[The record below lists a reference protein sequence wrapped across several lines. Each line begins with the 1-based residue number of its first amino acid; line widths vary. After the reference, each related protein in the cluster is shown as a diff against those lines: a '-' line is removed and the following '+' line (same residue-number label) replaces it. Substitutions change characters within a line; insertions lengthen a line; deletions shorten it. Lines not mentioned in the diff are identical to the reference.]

1 MTEIATT
8 CRQCNESWTPDH
20 QDYVRGQWRTC
31 PDCRDLA
38 ARLEQLRQAPPA
50 PLPRHR
56 DRDGPTKDQ
65 QPIPAPKRGTGAHGN
80 AQSHSWNWRS
90 KGT

>member
-20 QDYVRGQWRTC
+20 DDYVAGTWRTC
-31 PDCRDLA
+31 TRCRDRTERLA
-38 ARLEQLRQAPPA
+38 GLADAPLA
-50 PLPRHR
+50 PLPRQR
-56 DRDGPTKDQ
+56 DRDGPDRHHG
-65 QPIPAPKRGTGAHGN
+65 PLPAPKRAHGAHS
-80 AQSHSWNWRS
+80 APPAHSWNWKS